1 METPRR
7 LWQARGWFIRVLFA
21 VVFARHRPAQP
32 ASDGLAAHDPAL
44 EVAGN
49 TVAQPLPV
57 QSASWLLP
65 PTTQYELP
73 VG

>member
-32 ASDGLAAHDPAL
+32 ASAGLAAHDPAL
-44 EVAGN
+44 EV
-49 TVAQPLPV
+49 VQPLPV